1 MPVLHNGLLFYIL
14 FFLQVLYY
22 NKYNK
27 EVFVCKKNLDD
38 VKKINPKSLYRKAKK
53 MWNNHDPST
62 KTWGKLMNVKF
73 EKTKTEGAT
82 NGR

>member
-1 MPVLHNGLLFYIL
+1 MRGKRSKWIRKLFKNMDPGLIL
-14 FFLQVLYY
+14 SM
-22 NKYNK
+22 NKI
-27 EVFVCKKNLDD
+27 FGDD
-38 VKKINPKSLYRKAKK
+38 VKKINPKSLYRRAKK

-82 NGR
+82 NGG